1 MEIINFPGKKSIALL
16 LDPDKVR
23 EDTLPDVIKIAAE
36 AETDFIMTGGSLTF
50 KSVDHLIESV
60 RRHCSIPVVLFPGN
74 LLQLSHKAD
83 MILLLS
89 LISGRNPELLIGNHV
104 IAAPYLRDV
113 RDKLISVGYILVGC
127 GSKTSVEYISQTE
140 AIPCDKPD
148 IVTAKAIAGEM
159 LGLKMIYLEAGSGSA
174 NPVPKGVI
182 KAVREEISVPLA
194 VGGGIRNKNEIKEIY
209 EAGADL
215 IILGNGCEKKPGL
228 LAEACKVRDTFRK
241 T

>member
-1 MEIINFPGKKSIALL
+1 M
-16 LDPDKVR
+16 
-23 EDTLPDVIKIAAE
+23 
-36 AETDFIMTGGSLTF
+36 
-50 KSVDHLIESV
+50 
-60 RRHCSIPVVLFPGN
+60 
-74 LLQLSHKAD
+74 
-83 MILLLS
+83 
-89 LISGRNPELLIGNHV
+89 
-104 IAAPYLRDV
+104 
-113 RDKLISVGYILVGC
+113 GYILVGC

-148 IVTAKAIAGEM
+148 IVTATAIAGEM

-174 NPVPKGVI
+174 NPVPPDVI

-194 VGGGIRNKNEIKEIY
+194 VGGGIRNTNEIKEIY

-228 LAEACKVRDTFRK
+228 LTEACKVRDTFRK